1 MSLQCSEHCPKQE
14 TGSFDNELSKLF
26 HAAYEQYQSEV
37 LKDGKLYE
45 RYVNDLVSYH
55 LPIVSGDMEII
66 RKHFRNVFCMYE
78 LLINRKDLVNKY
90 FTRHVFEECDFNEM
104 LYAFNHIEY
113 VNTKPK
119 VLAFFNRNQ
128 IQAITQFANSS
139 KIFIGN
145 IEEKTIDMF
154 FRCQIDHGLVVA
166 NMAGVLPLLYELS
179 RQKMIPY
186 NWVSLIAENKM
197 LIPQKT
203 MVASTRKAIS
213 QRLSELKKSRFD
225 FPGTVY
231 IRLVKQLK
239 EMQ

>member
-14 TGSFDNELSKLF
+14 TGSFDNELLKLF

-45 RYVNDLVSYH
+45 RYVNDLLSYH

-113 VNTKPK
+113 VTS
-119 VLAFFNRNQ
+119 V
-128 IQAITQFANSS
+128 
-139 KIFIGN
+139 
-145 IEEKTIDMF
+145 
-154 FRCQIDHGLVVA
+154 H
-166 NMAGVLPLLYELS
+166 
-179 RQKMIPY
+179 
-186 NWVSLIAENKM
+186 
-197 LIPQKT
+197 
-203 MVASTRKAIS
+203 
-213 QRLSELKKSRFD
+213 
-225 FPGTVY
+225 
-231 IRLVKQLK
+231 
-239 EMQ
+239 